1 MVGIKA
7 PSGSYHTPEAL
18 QRLFQ
23 APCVHPGGQCRLW
36 LLPLPPES
44 YRQLPASWGRL
55 EPGRG
60 GLSLTHRL
68 VKELIQQAMH
78 DVREF
83 HRVDGC
89 PGKKDPGKWPQ
100 GVEGEGLPR
109 GACFKFREG
118 RAWPG
123 HKEQA
128 QGSHSPRIHMWFH
141 SDRFWIITQFSLLF
155 GLFVC
160 FLRVHISCAE
170 GFPNTPMRCPFQM
183 ERPLKEGVSPQ
194 PPPSLPRLPPAPRAE
209 APGSLTM
216 GFLLEHFLFWG
227 ELKALENFLL
237 VEVQCLKE
245 LGF

>member
-1 MVGIKA
+1 MIGINA
-7 PSGSYHTPEAL
+7 PSGSYHTQEAL

-23 APCVHPGGQCRLW
+23 APCAHPGGQRPLW
-36 LLPLPPES
+36 LLPLPPEF
-44 YRQLPASWGRL
+44 YCRLPASWGRL
-55 EPGRG
+55 EPGPGHG
-60 GLSLTHRL
+60 GLSLTHRW

-83 HRVDGC
+83 HRVGGC
-89 PGKKDPGKWPQ
+89 PGQKDPGKWPQ
-100 GVEGEGLPR
+100 GVEGEGLLR

-123 HKEQA
+123 LKEQA

-183 ERPLKEGVSPQ
+183 ERPLKEGVSLP
-194 PPPSLPRLPPAPRAE
+194 PPPSLPLLPPAPRAE
-209 APGSLTM
+209 APRQPNN
-216 GFLLEHFLFWG
+216 GFSFRAFSVFG
-227 ELKALENFLL
+227 
-237 VEVQCLKE
+237 
-245 LGF
+245 G